1 MRLTCLYILI
11 LLAASAN
18 AQIAS
23 VIVDKATNNTL
34 SAANISLQNIK
45 DSTISRTVTKENGSF
60 SFSGVTNG
68 QYILTVSY
76 VGYETYTV
84 GVEIADHTINT
95 LLDTIALNHSDKN
108 LNQVIVTGK
117 KPFVEFNPNQITLNV
132 AQSPVATNGSAYE
145 VIKRAPGVTENFNGF
160 TFRGKTTLVLIN
172 GRQTYLT
179 GAELKQ
185 MLTDMPAT
193 DIDKV
198 QIIPN
203 PSAKYDADAQSV
215 IDIKLLKNNS
225 YGVNGVFT
233 GAIGAGDDLR
243 YNGGLS
249 LNYRKNRINIYGNY
263 NYEHN
268 RQFYNIITDHV
279 LTPTDQIM
287 ENNQEERKRYNN
299 DYKLGADYAI
309 NKTSTAGVLFSGY
322 TNFRSRNSIDNIT
335 LTHAAPLVDS
345 FSTVAMGGHAVFST
359 ASVNAYYK
367 TSFDTLGKTLTL
379 NADYFN
385 YNKKWSDNYL
395 TTYTTIDNIEYQPSY
410 ALRDSSP
417 GNNNVYSFAAD
428 YSNPFKKYGR
438 IDAGLKTTYTATDNN
453 VLWQYKNGA
462 DWLVDTTRTNHFVYN
477 ENINAAY
484 ISYDRTIGKYE
495 LTIGVRGEETVTRSN
510 LVTTNQVHDS
520 SYFGLFP
527 NLRLQ
532 FTKNQNNVFS
542 IGYHRSIQRPDFDMI
557 NPFIV
562 YMSEYS
568 FFAGN
573 PYLRPQLDNNFSFT
587 YTYKKAL
594 NLAASYSVATN
605 AIASIVV
612 TGNNNSV
619 GIVSGNISTQNAVS
633 FSANWGG
640 DIYKFWN
647 VNVSS
652 EADYIAYSEASTNGV
667 VNNNNMG
674 WVYQGQ
680 LQNTFKFRKGWA
692 AEIATYYHSTIPYG
706 FYQIKP
712 AFRMDA
718 GFQKIIL
725 HENGK
730 LALSVTDI
738 FNTESINYGTNFMG
752 INETVDYKSESRFI
766 KLQFTYKF
774 GNKNVKQAAARAS
787 AIADINKRMKN

>member
-11 LLAASAN
+11 LLAGSAD
-18 AQIAS
+18 AQITS
-23 VIVDKATNNTL
+23 IIVDKATNNPL
-34 SAANISLQNIK
+34 SNASISLQNIK
-45 DSTISRTVTKENGSF
+45 DSTISRTVTKDNGSF
-60 SFSGVTNG
+60 SFNAITNG
-68 QYILTVSY
+68 QYTLTVSY
-76 VGYETYTV
+76 VGYEAYTV
-84 GVEIADHTINT
+84 GVKIADHTINT
-95 LLDTIALNHSDKN
+95 LLDTIALDHADKN

-132 AQSPVATNGSAYE
+132 AQSPIATNGSAYE
-145 VIKRAPGVTENFNGF
+145 VIKRAPGVTENFNGL

-185 MLTDMPAT
+185 MLMDMPAT

-233 GAIGAGDDLR
+233 GAIGAGEDLR

-249 LNYRKNRINIYGNY
+249 LNYRKNRINVYGNY

-268 RQFYNIITDHV
+268 QQHFNIQSDRMI
-279 LTPTDQIM
+279 TPTDQIM
-287 ENNQEERKRYNN
+287 ENNQEERIRYNN
-299 DYKLGADYAI
+299 DYKLGADYTI
-309 NKTSTAGVLFSGY
+309 NKNSTTGVLFTGY
-322 TNFRSRNSIDNIT
+322 TNYRSRNSTDNIT
-335 LTHAAPLVDS
+335 LSHAAPFVDS
-345 FSTVAMGGHAVFST
+345 FSTVTMGGHAVFST
-359 ASVNAYYK
+359 ASVNVYYK
-367 TSFDTLGKTLTL
+367 TTFDTLGKTLTL

-395 TTYTTIDNIEYQPSY
+395 TSYATIDNIEYQPTY

-417 GNNNVYSFAAD
+417 GNNNVYSFAVD
-428 YSNPFKKYGR
+428 YTNPFKKYGR

-453 VLWQYKNGA
+453 VLWQYQNGA
-462 DWLVDTTRTNHFVYN
+462 NWLVDTSLTNHFVYN

-484 ISYDRTIGKYE
+484 ISYDRTIEKYE
-495 LTIGVRGEETVTRSN
+495 LTIGVRGEGTVTRSN
-510 LVTTNQVHDS
+510 LITTNQVHDS

-562 YMSEYS
+562 YISEYS

-573 PYLRPQLDNNFSFT
+573 PYLRPQLVNNFSLT
-587 YTYKKAL
+587 YTYKKSL
-594 NLAASYSVATN
+594 NLAVNYSHATN
-605 AIASIVV
+605 AIAAIVV
-612 TGNNNSV
+612 TGANNSV
-619 GIVSGNISTQNAVS
+619 GVISGNISTQSTAS

-647 VNVSS
+647 VNISS
-652 EADYIAYSEASTNGV
+652 EADYIAYSEDYEKGV
-667 VNNNNMG
+667 LNNSNIG

-680 LQNTFKFRKGWA
+680 LQNTFKFSKSWA
-692 AEIATYYHSTIPYG
+692 AEIGTYYHSTIPYG

-712 AFRMDA
+712 SFRMDA
-718 GFQKIIL
+718 GIQKIIL

-730 LALSVTDI
+730 LALSLIDI
-738 FNTESINYGTNFMG
+738 FNTESINYSTNFMG
-752 INETVDYKSESRFI
+752 INETVDYKSESRFV